1 VVCLLDP
8 GDYVL
13 ASLRKGIDNGHIV
26 SAVDFS
32 IEPPSERLFEFYLS
46 SSEASDQYAKE
57 MFTQPIDSAFEA
69 KRIKP
74 QRSSSKGC
82 GKQSFDFLTL
92 TIYLKCFPCIA
103 PIFRTLTPAQPKVIS
118 KTKVGT
124 ALRCQLKHKPKVQ
137 VLDMVSVWNVKDLLG
152 LGLGLGL
159 MAARGLLRGWRLG
172 MGGSVLCDLL
182 MLGWSRR

>member
-46 SSEASDQYAKE
+46 SSEASDQYAKG
-57 MFTQPIDSAFEA
+57 MFTQPIYSAVGA

-74 QRSSSKGC
+74 QQSSSKGC
-82 GKQSFDFLTL
+82 GK
-92 TIYLKCFPCIA
+92 
-103 PIFRTLTPAQPKVIS
+103 
-118 KTKVGT
+118 
-124 ALRCQLKHKPKVQ
+124 
-137 VLDMVSVWNVKDLLG
+137 
-152 LGLGLGL
+152 
-159 MAARGLLRGWRLG
+159 
-172 MGGSVLCDLL
+172 
-182 MLGWSRR
+182 